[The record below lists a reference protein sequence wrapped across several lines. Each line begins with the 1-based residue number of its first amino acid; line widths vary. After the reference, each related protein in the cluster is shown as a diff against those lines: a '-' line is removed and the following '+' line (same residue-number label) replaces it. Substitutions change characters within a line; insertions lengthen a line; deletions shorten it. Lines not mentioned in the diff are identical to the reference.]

1 MKRQYFRT
9 FVSGEARVSISNG
22 KPSKDSFAFDSDM
35 LTKLTGNKEVDE
47 LINSISDIVGNLD
60 KKLNAIKDRLDECED
75 EQNQLSDCETLDIS
89 GNGLRILSKKEIK
102 IGEVVFLSLDL
113 FGYPNP
119 RFEVYGKVVRSTSQP
134 TIAGEIYYAG
144 IEFINLEDKK
154 REQLIN
160 FTFQQQRKY
169 IRAFTDATDKILKET
184 KPGLI
189 IAGEYNE

>member
-9 FVSGEARVSISNG
+9 FVSGEARVSIANET
-22 KPSKDSFAFDSDM
+22 PTKDVLAFDSDIR
-35 LTKLTGNKEVDE
+35 TKFTGNKEVDN
-47 LINSISDIVGNLD
+47 LITSISDIVENLD
-60 KKLNAIKDRLDECED
+60 KKLNAIENRYDECED
-75 EQNQLSDCETLDIS
+75 EPNQLPGCETLDIS
-89 GNGLRILSKKEIK
+89 GNGLRILSKNEIK

-113 FGYPNP
+113 FGYPHP

-134 TIAGEIYYAG
+134 TTAGEIYYAG

-160 FTFQQQRKY
+160 FIFQQERKY
-169 IRAFTDATDKILKET
+169 IRAFTDANDKKLKDT